1 LVRLPGDD
9 RDQFSGCV
17 LSLTHRNLQSLW
29 WGDGASRRA
38 SPCYWPEF
46 RSFLRACPRS
56 DGSRIIGLVSGEI
69 YPVMSGI
76 LGFAGNTL
84 QAVHVGQLRRA
95 LRSLEQW
102 GRDDRSILLF
112 NNSGPSSAFLDAT
125 SERSHSSPVTSD
137 AANDMATAMLACCHL
152 PEEDRASKRGQY
164 LESANCRVFLACDA
178 VIDNGPELSQ
188 ELQKLGHDLRSS
200 SPREILLAALEQWG
214 SDGLPRV
221 RGSFAFAALNFH
233 RRSLIL
239 ARDAFGT
246 RPLFYSHPDSTRL
259 FFSSQIAALLELTS
273 AAPRVNRAS
282 LYRHLAHNIMDH
294 APETFFAGIS
304 QVPPG
309 HYLEASL
316 DKPSE
321 FSVTPYRR
329 VVPVQTKLSF
339 EEAAQRLRELVISS
353 VTSQV
358 GAQDSLGAAHSGGF
372 DSSFVIAAFEHT
384 HSEAQLQLYTCIP
397 LVRNGTFAQ
406 SEETWA
412 DLAAAGF
419 RSSINK
425 VRVSSEGLPGEF
437 ASLVCLQEE
446 PFSSPVVF
454 AQLQL
459 FRAAQDNG
467 VRMMLSGQGGDTLF
481 ATSADQLLRAV
492 LAHLRRGRWG
502 NATSL
507 LKAGA
512 QLPQWSFQQLARAAM
527 RTVLPGGLPAFARRL
542 ARTPHPDWL
551 KVGWFELDS
560 IKPLRDP
567 SLPML
572 RFEDRNSVACSILN
586 RMPLLTVELQDF
598 VRSLPA
604 EYLVRADQPIKS
616 IECAALRG
624 LVPDAILERKER
636 SGFPVPVK
644 EWLDELGPWVET
656 NITEISCLPFLEPR
670 RVRQVWESVRLQ
682 NTSVSAAFLVWRWI
696 FLAGW
701 LRHMNVRLD

>member
-1 LVRLPGDD
+1 VFVAHG
-9 RDQFSGCV
+9 
-17 LSLTHRNLQSLW
+17 
-29 WGDGASRRA
+29 SRRTIP
-38 SPCYWPEF
+38 SVNLSISEQI
-46 RSFLRACPRS
+46 SH
-56 DGSRIIGLVSGEI
+56 
-69 YPVMSGI
+69 VMSGI
-76 LGFAGNTL
+76 LGFAADRQHRIQVDL
-84 QAVHVGQLRRA
+84 VRRA
-95 LRSLEQW
+95 LRSLEQR

-112 NNSGPSSAFLDAT
+112 NNSGPSSAFLDAP
-125 SERSHSSPVTSD
+125 SERSHSSLVISD
-137 AANDMATAMLACCHL
+137 AANDMASAMLAHCHFL
-152 PEEDRASKRGQY
+152 EEGHARTPRNS
-164 LESANCRVFLACDA
+164 LESPDGRVFVVCDG
-178 VIDNGPELSQ
+178 VVDNGPELGR
-188 ELQKLGHDLRSS
+188 ELQILGHNLSS
-200 SPREILLAALEQWG
+200 HSRLEILLGALQQWG
-214 SDGLPRV
+214 PDCLSRI
-221 RGSFAFAALNFH
+221 RGSFAFAAVDFQ

-246 RPLFYSHPDSTRL
+246 KPLFYSHPDSTRL

-282 LYRHLAHNIMDH
+282 LYRYLAHNIMDH

-321 FSVTPYRR
+321 FSVAPYRR

-339 EEAAQRLRELVISS
+339 EEAARSLKELVFRS

-358 GAQDSLGAAHSGGF
+358 GAQNSLGAAHSGGF
-372 DSSFVIAAFEHT
+372 DSSFVIAAFERAHAD
-384 HSEAQLQLYTCIP
+384 AQLQLFTCVP
-397 LVRNGTFAQ
+397 LVKNGAFSQ
-406 SEETWA
+406 SEEAWA
-412 DLAAAGF
+412 DLAASGF
-419 RSSINK
+419 RSPVNK

-459 FRAAQDNG
+459 FRAAHDNG
-467 VRMMLSGQGGDTLF
+467 VRTMLSGQGGDTVF

-502 NATSL
+502 TATSL

-512 QLPQWSFQQLARAAM
+512 QLPQGSFRQLARAAT
-527 RTVLPGGLPAFARRL
+527 RTVLSGGMQAFARRL
-542 ARTPHPDWL
+542 ARPPHPDWL
-551 KVGWFELDS
+551 KAEWFELDPNE
-560 IKPLRDP
+560 PLRNLG
-567 SLPML
+567 LPML

-598 VRSLPA
+598 VGSLPA

-616 IECAALRG
+616 IESAAMRG
-624 LVPDAILERKER
+624 LVPDAILARRER
-636 SGFPVPVK
+636 SGFPVPVR
-644 EWLDELGPWVET
+644 EWLDELAPWVET
-656 NITEISCLPFLEPR
+656 NLTEISCLPFFEPR

-701 LRHMNVRLD
+701 MRHMKVRLD